1 MGNMRDHIICHKHSE
16 PCKEKTQQKCK
27 WSTEITNKVDWNS
40 HGKSVRQANNQ
51 QYITTVKRNFRWQ
64 VVNKQQQ
71 KFFPND
77 TTTDKYP
84 ICKTAIET

>member
-1 MGNMRDHIICHKHSE
+1 MGNMRDHITCHKHGE

-27 WSTEITNKVDWNS
+27 WSTEITNKVDQNS

-64 VVNKQQQ
+64 AVNKQQH
-71 KFFPND
+71 KFFPDD
-77 TTTDKYP
+77 TITDKYP
-84 ICKTAIET
+84 ICKTAIQT